1 MSLFTFNYDEN
12 IEEATVYFYEEFE
25 AMHKIIQLDCLQD
38 AIVELQKRYD
48 KILEEET
55 V

>member
-12 IEEATVYFYEEFE
+12 IEEATPYFYEEFE
-25 AMHKIIQLDCLQD
+25 AMHRIIKLDCLQD
-38 AIVELQKRYD
+38 AIVELQKAYD